1 MAGESAAFRRS
12 LRGWESAETVDRY
25 IAYVRFKA
33 LEQDV
38 PARLER
44 LPDGLPFG

>member
-1 MAGESAAFRRS
+1 MAPHGTRLG
-12 LRGWESAETVDRY
+12 LRGFAMRRDGDVMTGQE
-25 IAYVRFKA
+25 
-33 LEQDV
+33 LERDV